1 MAEPEPPLQPK
12 VLQDP
17 VHNLITLPAEDREL
31 MLGLIDRPEFQRLR
45 RIRQLGVS
53 FLTYPGAEH
62 SRWVH
67 SLGVQHVARQ
77 MLDTLQN
84 RFRDRSEYK
93 EPLAELEKYRREI
106 LVAALLHDVGHGPFS
121 HLFERAIPAPK
132 NAPGDYPKDHEG
144 WSERII
150 RECFAED
157 LVKKGINV
165 EVVTGLIDKK
175 NREHLLAKDFINSQ
189 LDADR
194 MDYLLRDSRATGP
207 KYGEFDLP
215 WLLHALRIGKVRIRG
230 QEEGVWRLCF
240 DSHKAVHAVEEYIQ
254 AREFMYVQVYIHK
267 TTRAYEA
274 MLRNILEL
282 AQSICQGDPGRAPQ
296 PCPTTLA
303 KMLAG
308 QVVGTSEY
316 RELDDFRLWS
326 TFVDWSTAPDADD
339 AQREALRGKCARLV
353 NRRKPYRSIDLD
365 NRDKQDKALEL
376 VTGVKDTP
384 LALSCHRDAFTDV
397 AYRNIFYRKSREDEE
412 EEDRAIFFVEPDGQ
426 TRPAESLSPVID
438 AISKIETQIYRLYYD
453 GEDADMIAKL
463 RKDGWL
469 AEDGSANMAKE
480 EPS

>member
-1 MAEPEPPLQPK
+1 MAEREPPLQPK
-12 VLQDP
+12 VLRDP

-77 MLDTLQN
+77 MLDTLRD
-84 RFRDRSEYK
+84 RFRDRSEYN
-93 EPLAELEKYRREI
+93 EALAELEEYRREI

-121 HLFERAIPAPK
+121 HLFEKAIPAPED
-132 NAPGDYPKDHEG
+132 APEGYPKDHEG

-150 RECFAED
+150 RDCFAKY
-157 LVKKGINV
+157 LAKKGVNV
-165 EVVTGLIDKK
+165 DVVTGLIDKK
-175 NREHLLAKDFINSQ
+175 NREHLLAKDFVNSQ

-215 WLLHALRIGKVRIRG
+215 WLLHALRIGKVHVRG

-240 DSHKAVHAVEEYIQ
+240 DSRKAVHAVEEYIQ

-274 MLRNILEL
+274 MLRNILGL
-282 AQSICQGDPGRAPQ
+282 AQSICQGDLSRAPQ
-296 PCPTTLA
+296 PCPAPLA

-308 QVVGTSEY
+308 HAVETNEY
-316 RELDDFRLWS
+316 LALDDFRLWS
-326 TFVDWSTAPDADD
+326 TFADWSMPRAGDD
-339 AQREALRGKCARLV
+339 APHKALRDKCDRLV
-353 NRRKPYRSIDLD
+353 NRGKPYRSIDLD
-365 NRDKQDKALEL
+365 NPGKQDKALEL

-384 LALSCHRDAFTDV
+384 LAFSCHRDAFTDV
-397 AYRNIFYRKSREDEE
+397 AYRGIFYRKSRDDEE
-412 EEDRAIFFVEPDGQ
+412 EEDRAIFFVEPDGR

-438 AISKIETQIYRLYYD
+438 AISKIETKIYRLYYD
-453 GEDADMIAKL
+453 GNDPDMIAKL
-463 RKDGWL
+463 GKDGWL
-469 AEDGSANMAKE
+469 AEDASANVAEE